1 VTGLPVPLSGLRRTA
16 EIVWST
22 RLQTF
27 WTVPN
32 FHPLLGYHWKWWF
45 SRQVLAFNT
54 QKLDMVKTM
63 STHGK
68 INAIWWNF
76 KIKCSKIG
84 RYMWIWIANKF
95 AKCHTKRLNGSE
107 NIPKSFRG
115 AIFKHPVV
123 CDDVLSTLS
132 LTVGYVSVSEVF
144 HRQKCQNC
152 RGLRFIIHIRHIA
165 TLSSVQFS
173 SVHS

>member
-1 VTGLPVPLSGLRRTA
+1 LVGPTNGKIVLKRQTAHADAVTGLPVPLSGLRRTA

-68 INAIWWNF
+68 INAIW
-76 KIKCSKIG
+76 
-84 RYMWIWIANKF
+84 
-95 AKCHTKRLNGSE
+95 
-107 NIPKSFRG
+107 
-115 AIFKHPVV
+115 
-123 CDDVLSTLS
+123 
-132 LTVGYVSVSEVF
+132 
-144 HRQKCQNC
+144 
-152 RGLRFIIHIRHIA
+152 
-165 TLSSVQFS
+165 
-173 SVHS
+173 